1 MKKDVLFVLVQFLLF
16 VCYLLNW
23 GLLELEAPLM
33 LRYAASA
40 GVAVGILI
48 VILGILNLSD
58 NLSPFPSPKKNSVL
72 IQNGIY
78 KYVRHPIYLGILVG
92 MYSYALYAVSVEKLA
107 ITLLI
112 NFVFYWK
119 SSYEEELLVQRYSSY
134 SNYQE
139 MTGRFWPKFGAKRSQ

>member
-23 GLLELEAPLM
+23 GLLEFETPQL
-33 LRYAASA
+33 LRHAASA
-40 GVAVGILI
+40 GVALGIVV

-58 NLSPFPSPKKNSVL
+58 NLSPFPSPRKNSEL

-92 MYSYALYAVSVEKLA
+92 LYSYAIYAASLEKFL
-107 ITLLI
+107 ITLLL
-112 NFVFYWK
+112 NLVFYFK

-134 SNYQE
+134 SKYQRI
-139 MTGRFWPKFGAKRSQ
+139 TGRFWPKFNSKRAQ